1 MGIDLAQNATRAID
15 GTILTWDFYGGE
27 HGRMERLT
35 NIPGHPV
42 DVNMDQVAF
51 IECPQGVTELHFI
64 NDAAGP
70 KGTVILNVR
79 ESLDDIHMKKPL
91 RS

>member
-1 MGIDLAQNATRAID
+1 
-15 GTILTWDFYGGE
+15 
-27 HGRMERLT
+27 
-35 NIPGHPV
+35 
-42 DVNMDQVAF
+42 MDQVAF

>member
-1 MGIDLAQNATRAID
+1 
-15 GTILTWDFYGGE
+15 
-27 HGRMERLT
+27 
-35 NIPGHPV
+35 
-42 DVNMDQVAF
+42 
-51 IECPQGVTELHFI
+51 VTELHFI

-79 ESLDDIHMKKPL
+79 ESLDDINMKKPL